1 MAQTD
6 TEGAAVFSLFLLS
19 FSLGLSTKVHLP
31 ALGIPQG
38 VHHLDPSD

>member
-6 TEGAAVFSLFLLS
+6 PEGTSGFSLFLLS

-31 ALGIPQG
+31 LGFPRGCIT
-38 VHHLDPSD
+38 

>member
-19 FSLGLSTKVHLP
+19 FSLGLSTKVYLP
-31 ALGIPQG
+31 LGFPRVCIT
-38 VHHLDPSD
+38 